1 MENTNDSIAQRM
13 KYFRK
18 LRNMTQEDLSNAS
31 GINYVLIR
39 KYETGTRNPKFDQ
52 LTTIANA
59 LGVSVI
65 EFLDIDIDTVGDLM
79 SVITK
84 IDDNTSMEFNGQKDN
99 DGNYIPET
107 ISLSFKDDSVNRALS
122 TYMKYR
128 DSIKDT
134 DDNFEVTDSDGNQVT
149 IEQIKGN
156 LITNTRKIKKP
167 EE

>member
-1 MENTNDSIAQRM
+1 MENTNNSIALKM

-52 LTTIANA
+52 LTTIADA

-79 SVITK
+79 SVIKK
-84 IDDNTSMEFNGQKDN
+84 IDDNASVEFSGKKDK
-99 DGNYIPET
+99 DGNYKPET
-107 ISLSFKDDSVNRALS
+107 ISLSFKDDSINRALS

-134 DDNFEVTDSDGNQVT
+134 ADNFEVTDSEGNQIT

-156 LITNTRKIKKP
+156 LITDSTKIKKP
-167 EE
+167 GE

>member
-1 MENTNDSIAQRM
+1 MENTNNSIALKM
-13 KYFRK
+13 KYYRK

-52 LTTIANA
+52 LTTIADA

-79 SVITK
+79 SVIKK
-84 IDDNTSMEFNGQKDN
+84 IDDNASVEFNGKKDK
-99 DGNYIPET
+99 DGNYKPESIT
-107 ISLSFKDDSVNRALS
+107 LSFKDDSINRALS

-134 DDNFEVTDSDGNQVT
+134 DDNFEVTDSEGNQIT

-156 LITNTRKIKKP
+156 LITDSTKIKKP
-167 EE
+167 GE

>member
-1 MENTNDSIAQRM
+1 MENTNNSIAQKM

-18 LRNMTQEDLSNAS
+18 LRNMTQEDLSNSS

-79 SVITK
+79 SVIMK
-84 IDDNTSMEFNGQKDN
+84 IDDNTSMEFKGQKDN

-107 ISLSFKDDSVNRALS
+107 ISLSFKDDSFNQALS

-134 DDNFEVTDSDGNQVT
+134 DNNFEVTDAEGNQIT

>member
-1 MENTNDSIAQRM
+1 MENTNNSIALKM

-65 EFLDIDIDTVGDLM
+65 EFLNIDIDTVGDLM
-79 SVITK
+79 SIIKK
-84 IDDNTSMEFNGQKDN
+84 IDENASMEFNGQKDS

-107 ISLSFKDDSVNRALS
+107 ISLSFKDDSINRALS
-122 TYMKYR
+122 TYR

-134 DDNFEVTDSDGNQVT
+134 DNNFEVADSEGNQIT

-156 LITNTRKIKKP
+156 LITNSRKIKKP
-167 EE
+167 GE

>member
-84 IDDNTSMEFNGQKDN
+84 IDDNTSMEFNGQKDS

-134 DDNFEVTDSDGNQVT
+134 NDNFEVTDSDGNQIT
-149 IEQIKGN
+149 IEQVKGN

>member
-79 SVITK
+79 SVIMR
-84 IDDNTSMEFNGQKDN
+84 IDNNASVEFNGKKDK

-128 DSIKDT
+128 DSIKDI
-134 DDNFEVTDSDGNQVT
+134 DDNFEVTDSEGNQIT

-156 LITNTRKIKKP
+156 LITNSRKIKKP
-167 EE
+167 E

>member
-1 MENTNDSIAQRM
+1 MENTNNSIALKM

-65 EFLDIDIDTVGDLM
+65 EFLNIDIDTVGDLM
-79 SVITK
+79 SIIKK
-84 IDDNTSMEFNGQKDN
+84 IDENASMEFNGQKDS

-107 ISLSFKDDSVNRALS
+107 ISLSFKDDSINRALS

-134 DDNFEVTDSDGNQVT
+134 DNNFEVADSEGNQIT

-156 LITNTRKIKKP
+156 LITNSRKIKKP
-167 EE
+167 GE

>member
-1 MENTNDSIAQRM
+1 MEYTNNSIALKM

-52 LTTIANA
+52 LTTIADA

-79 SVITK
+79 SVIKK
-84 IDDNTSMEFNGQKDN
+84 IDDNASVEFSGKKDK
-99 DGNYIPET
+99 DGNYKPET
-107 ISLSFKDDSVNRALS
+107 ISLSFKDDSINRALS

-134 DDNFEVTDSDGNQVT
+134 DDNFEVTDSEGNQIT

-156 LITNTRKIKKP
+156 LITNSRKIKKP
-167 EE
+167 GE

>member
-1 MENTNDSIAQRM
+1 MEYTNNSIALKM

-65 EFLDIDIDTVGDLM
+65 EFLDIDIDTVGDIM
-79 SVITK
+79 SVIKK
-84 IDDNTSMEFNGQKDN
+84 IDDNASVEFNGQKDS

-107 ISLSFKDDSVNRALS
+107 ISLSFIDDSINRALS

-134 DDNFEVTDSDGNQVT
+134 DDNFEVTDSEGNQIT

-156 LITNTRKIKKP
+156 LITNSRKIKKP
-167 EE
+167 GE